1 MNENKTVKAIL
12 FDMEGSLI
20 HEHEALSWTE
30 DLLAAL
36 KNHPVKL
43 AVLTDLTEEK
53 GRELLAEAGNDPS
66 AFDIL
71 ISTTHYD
78 EAFEKT
84 AEAFGI
90 TTDEILF
97 CTASA
102 VGIKLASRKG
112 MTSVAARARFSK
124 EFYKK
129 AGASYVLDTLAT
141 LPDLLN

>member
-1 MNENKTVKAIL
+1 MHEKKTVKAIL
-12 FDMEGSLI
+12 FDMEGTLT
-20 HEHEALSWTE
+20 HEHQAMPWTKE
-30 DLLAAL
+30 LLAAL
-36 KNHPVKL
+36 KNHPVKT

-53 GRELLAEAGNDPS
+53 GRELLAEAGIDGE
-66 AFDIL
+66 AFDRL

-84 AEAFGI
+84 AEAFAV

-112 MTSVAARARFSK
+112 MTSVAARARFSE

-129 AGASYVLDTLAT
+129 AGATCVLDTLAN
-141 LPDLLN
+141 LPDLLK